1 MNKFFILL
9 IFFITSCGYQPLY
22 KSKNEDNNFKINEIQ
37 LIGNSEVGKKILVS
51 LPLVIIKNDEFL
63 NRITI
68 EADKSVIEASKNSKG
83 QATSYRTTIFVK
95 FKILDSN
102 NNLVSEKTLKKDF
115 SYNADENKFRF
126 KEYQN
131 KVEENLIKDMA
142 EDILFY
148 LNYS

>member
-9 IFFITSCGYQPLY
+9 IFFITSCGYQSLY
-22 KSKNEDNNFKINEIQ
+22 KFKNEDNNFKIKEIQ
-37 LIGNSEVGKKILVS
+37 FIGNKEVGKKVLS
-51 LPLVIIKNDEFL
+51 GLPFVIVKNDENL
-63 NRITI
+63 NRIVI
-68 EADKSVIEASKNSKG
+68 EADKNVIEASKNSKG
-83 QATSYRTTIFVK
+83 QVTSYRTTLIVK

-102 NNLVSEKTLKKDF
+102 NKLMSEKTLKKDF
-115 SYNADENKFRF
+115 SYNADENKFKF

-131 KVEENLIKDMA
+131 KVEENLIKNMA

>member
-51 LPLVIIKNDEFL
+51 LPLVIIKNDEDL

-102 NNLVSEKTLKKDF
+102 NKLVSEKTLKKDF

>member
-22 KSKNEDNNFKINEIQ
+22 KSKNEDNKFKINEIQ

-51 LPLVIIKNDEFL
+51 LPLVIIKNDEDL

-68 EADKSVIEASKNSKG
+68 EADKSVIEASKNTKG
-83 QATSYRTTIFVK
+83 QVTSYRTTLIVK
-95 FKILDSN
+95 FKILDSKN
-102 NNLVSEKTLKKDF
+102 KLVSEKNLKKEF
-115 SYNADENKFRF
+115 VYEVNENKFKF
-126 KEYQN
+126 KKYQN
-131 KVEENLIKDMA
+131 KVEDNLSKDMA
-142 EDILFY
+142 EDIIFY

>member
-22 KSKNEDNNFKINEIQ
+22 KSKGEDNNFKIKEIQ
-37 LIGNSEVGKKILVS
+37 FMGNKEVSKKVLS
-51 LPLVIIKNDEFL
+51 NLPFVIVKNDDDL
-63 NRITI
+63 NRIVI

-83 QATSYRTTIFVK
+83 QVTSYRTTLIVK
-95 FKILDSN
+95 FKILDSKN
-102 NNLVSEKTLKKDF
+102 KLVSEKNLKKEFVYDV
-115 SYNADENKFRF
+115 DKNKFKF

-131 KVEENLIKDMA
+131 KVEENLIEDMA
-142 EDILFY
+142 EDIIFY

>member
-22 KSKNEDNNFKINEIQ
+22 KSKNENNNFKINEIQ

-51 LPLVIIKNDEFL
+51 LPLVIIKNDEDL

-102 NNLVSEKTLKKDF
+102 NKLVSEKTLKKDF

-131 KVEENLIKDMA
+131 KIEENLIKDMA